1 MSEQFSTQSELQEL
15 YEKQRREAVQKFDV
29 PLLKFYAEVDKMN
42 QRLSARGR
50 PPIIPIITE

>member
-1 MSEQFSTQSELQEL
+1 MSEQFSTQSELQKL

-42 QRLSARGR
+42 QRLTARGC